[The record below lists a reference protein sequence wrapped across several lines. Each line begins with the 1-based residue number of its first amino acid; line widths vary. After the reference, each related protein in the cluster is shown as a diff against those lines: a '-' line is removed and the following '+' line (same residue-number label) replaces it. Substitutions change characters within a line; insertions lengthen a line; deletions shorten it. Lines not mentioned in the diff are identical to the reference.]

1 MTNISS
7 RNEGGE
13 IVHDETVHDETVHD
27 EAARFKTARV
37 MTVRVK
43 TVPAEI
49 ARIENGSLREWY
61 AACGAY
67 RRDRITQAPTA
78 WV

>member
-7 RNEGGE
+7 CSEAGE
-13 IVHDETVHDETVHD
+13 IVHDETVHDE
-27 EAARFKTARV
+27 TARV

-49 ARIENGSLREWY
+49 ARIENGMQLAGLIVVIALLKHRQHGFKVVEQHGHRWAS
-61 AACGAY
+61 
-67 RRDRITQAPTA
+67 
-78 WV
+78 

>member
-1 MTNISS
+1 DVTNISS
-7 RNEGGE
+7 CSEGE
-13 IVHDETVHDETVHD
+13 TVYDETVHDET
-27 EAARFKTARV
+27 ARFKTA
-37 MTVRVK
+37 RVK

-67 RRDRITQAPTA
+67 RSDRITQAPTA